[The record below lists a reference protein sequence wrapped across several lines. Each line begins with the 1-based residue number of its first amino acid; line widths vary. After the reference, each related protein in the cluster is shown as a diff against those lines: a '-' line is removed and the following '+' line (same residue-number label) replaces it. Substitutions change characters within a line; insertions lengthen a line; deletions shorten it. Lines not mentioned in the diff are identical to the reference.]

1 LRTDECIVDKETNT
15 SGICNLWAGVGEDQN
30 GQPEDCPYGTDA
42 VCRIENG
49 SGSAVGTNE
58 YNFDCGAFAKKT
70 GVTAYTQDTDKCT
83 GFTVSAVLVH
93 SGKCLSGVSHSSLL
107 IHLHVSCF

>member
-1 LRTDECIVDKETNT
+1 M
-15 SGICNLWAGVGEDQN
+15 SEDQN

-42 VCRIENG
+42 VCRVENG

-93 SGKCLSGVSHSSLL
+93 SGKCLSGYFAEEYYPRSEGLTARPFLEANEVAP
-107 IHLHVSCF
+107 